1 MDCKLEITLTSWK
14 TLLTF
19 RHYSLFP
26 CSDRDISEK
35 IALGISQPT
44 VSKDTMFDQRLFN
57 QTSGIAS
64 GYGGASEDAY
74 SIYDKPLFNS
84 AVSNIYKPSAA
95 GGGDIEGGVEGV
107 DMGQFEGML
116 ASKTAPHRG
125 FSGTEGGAA
134 AGGSGPV
141 QFEKE
146 KDVFGVD
153 AFMSAA
159 KRATAGDDA
168 DKEVK
173 KARR

>member
-1 MDCKLEITLTSWK
+1 
-14 TLLTF
+14 
-19 RHYSLFP
+19 
-26 CSDRDISEK
+26 
-35 IALGISQPT
+35 
-44 VSKDTMFDQRLFN
+44 MFDQRLFN

-74 SIYDKPLFNS
+74 TIYDKPLFNS

-95 GGGDIEGGVEGV
+95 GGGEIEGGVEGV

-125 FSGTEGGAA
+125 FSGTEGAGAV
-134 AGGSGPV
+134 GSSGPV

-159 KRATAGDDA
+159 KRGATGDQV
-168 DKEVK
+168 DKEKK
-173 KARR
+173 KAKR